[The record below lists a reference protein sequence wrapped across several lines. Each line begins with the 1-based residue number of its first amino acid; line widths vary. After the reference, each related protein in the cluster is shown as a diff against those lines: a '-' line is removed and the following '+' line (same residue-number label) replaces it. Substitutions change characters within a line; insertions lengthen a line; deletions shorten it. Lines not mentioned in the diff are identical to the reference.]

1 MTTSWNS
8 LSSRQQ
14 ALVRHAAAALLDH
27 DSVAAPDDEGSVE
40 RPLSGPAVGAR
51 DLHAWLQ
58 TAASTALPPHL
69 RRALA
74 ASPRLC
80 RDFDLLLERTADWHA
95 PRAAAASSG
104 RLDSRDGEG
113 FRLRLAPSRAGGQV
127 YVLITLADDRS
138 APPSTLVVRSPD
150 GGCFKWTLP
159 PAQGGVIQILA
170 DDTADGLH
178 LLRDPKSELFLW

>member
-1 MTTSWNS
+1 MSTSWKS

-14 ALVRHAAAALLDH
+14 SLVRHAATALLDL
-27 DSVAAPDDEGSVE
+27 DRIAADAPDDGED
-40 RPLSGPAVGAR
+40 RPVTAR

-69 RRALA
+69 RRALTV
-74 ASPRLC
+74 SPRLR
-80 RDFDLLLERTADWHA
+80 RDFDLLLERTADWHG

-104 RLDSRDGEG
+104 RLDSRDGDG

-127 YVLITLADDRS
+127 YVLITLAGERRT
-138 APPSTLVVRSPD
+138 PPTVLVVRSPD
-150 GGCFKWTLP
+150 GDCFKWALP
-159 PAQGGVIQILA
+159 PAQAGVIQILA
-170 DDTADGLH
+170 DETADGLH